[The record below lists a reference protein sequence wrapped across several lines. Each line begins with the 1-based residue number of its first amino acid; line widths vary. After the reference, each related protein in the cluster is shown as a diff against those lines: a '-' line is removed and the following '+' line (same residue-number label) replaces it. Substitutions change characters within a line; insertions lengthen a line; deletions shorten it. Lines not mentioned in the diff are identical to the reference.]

1 MDFHIDFQAFL
12 DSLPIMGMGM
22 LGIFIVIFVVFLM
35 IMILN
40 SVTGKKE
47 GGRRRPISPL
57 SRAVA

>member
-35 IMILN
+35 IMVLN
-40 SVTGKKE
+40 SVTGKKKE
-47 GGRRRPISPL
+47 DGDDQ
-57 SRAVA
+57 

>member
-12 DSLPIMGMGM
+12 DSLPILGMGM

-40 SVTGKKE
+40 SVTGNKKE
-47 GGRRRPISPL
+47 DGGDQ
-57 SRAVA
+57 